1 METRLASDYDNG
13 YQPVVDRTPTHS
25 RSQRPI
31 SRPVVVGTLAA
42 TDAILLIVAGTAAYG
57 FAPPQGRFA
66 GIVAGLATVLAA
78 ILATNLMHLLH
89 AYRFD
94 IATCFRCGVWRVLL
108 AWGVTVGVVAAFVLP
123 APGAM
128 GALDSWF
135 ARWAASGV
143 ILLHL
148 SRAVLRLLAR
158 RWDAAGRLH
167 RKWALV
173 GTGKVAHQFLQRLG
187 GEADSE
193 LEIVDVFDD
202 LENHGRVWSMGYRIQ
217 PLTALPDQI
226 RQGRIDGVVVAVPVA
241 EQWRIAEIVRHVG
254 GLAIDVRLCLDEI
267 GPGLGAAGGVSEVAG
282 TTLLSV
288 CEPPLRD
295 WGRILKCTED
305 RVLATLI
312 LILGSPV
319 LMLIALLV
327 RVDSAGPALFR
338 QKRYGFNNELIEVFK
353 FRTMYHHVS
362 DADCEQ
368 QTQRNDPRVTRIGRF
383 LRRSSL
389 DELPQLFNVLLG
401 EMSLVGPRPH
411 AIATKA
417 DGVYFE
423 DAVRDYERR
432 HRIRPGITGW
442 AQVNGLRGETQTL
455 EQIRRRFEFD
465 LYYIEHWSLGFDLII
480 LLRTL
485 RCGFWSRQAY

>member
-1 METRLASDYDNG
+1 METRLASEYDNG
-13 YQPVVDRTPTHS
+13 YGPVVDQTPPRS
-25 RSQRPI
+25 DSQRPI
-31 SRPVVVGTLAA
+31 SRPIVGGTLAA
-42 TDAILLIVAGTAAYG
+42 TDAILLIVAGMAAYA

-78 ILATNLMHLLH
+78 ILATNLLHLQH

-94 IATCFRCGVWRVLL
+94 IATCFRCSVARVLL
-108 AWGVTVGVVAAFVLP
+108 AWGATVGVVAAFVLP

-128 GALDSWF
+128 GVLDSWF
-135 ARWAASGV
+135 VRWAASGF

-173 GTGKVAHQFLQRLG
+173 GTGKVAHQFLQRLNKD
-187 GEADSE
+187 ADSE
-193 LEIVDVFDD
+193 LEIVTVYDD

-217 PLTALPDQI
+217 PLAALADQI
-226 RQGRIDGVVVAVPVA
+226 RQGRIDGVVIAVPLA
-241 EQWRIAEIVRHVG
+241 EQWRIAEIMRHVH
-254 GLAIDVRLCLDEI
+254 GLAINVRLCLDEI
-267 GPGLGAAGGVSEVAG
+267 GPGLDAGGVTDVAG
-282 TTLLSV
+282 TTLLNV

-295 WGRILKCTED
+295 WGWILKSLED
-305 RVLATLI
+305 RILATLI
-312 LILGSPV
+312 VVLSSPV
-319 LMLIALLV
+319 LLLIALLV
-327 RVDSAGPALFR
+327 KLDSAGPALFR

-353 FRTMYHHVS
+353 FRTMYHHAS

-368 QTQRNDPRVTRIGRF
+368 QTQRNDPRVTRIGRL

-401 EMSLVGPRPH
+401 QMSLVGPRPH

-417 DGVYFE
+417 EGVYFE
-423 DAVRDYERR
+423 DAVRHYEKR
-432 HRIRPGITGW
+432 HRIKPGITGW
-442 AQVNGLRGETQTL
+442 AQVNGWRGETQTL

-465 LYYIEHWSLGFDLII
+465 LYYIDNWSLGLDLII

-485 RCGFWSRQAY
+485 RCGFWNRQAY